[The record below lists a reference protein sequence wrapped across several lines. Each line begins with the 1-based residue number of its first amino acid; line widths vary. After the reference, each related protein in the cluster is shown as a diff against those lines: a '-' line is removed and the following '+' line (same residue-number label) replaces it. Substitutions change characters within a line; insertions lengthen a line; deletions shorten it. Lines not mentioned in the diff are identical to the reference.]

1 MTGVATQYKNDYE
14 SMVTSVDKYH
24 GFYIGRYEVTENG
37 ERPGVSLSGTILG
50 KAWTWYAL
58 YNKCLTLNK
67 GTNTE
72 TSMMYGALWDA
83 TMQWLTKS
91 NISVG
96 YTGLT
101 KSGYGNYYYE
111 DVIVSNKKETN
122 RTTIKVKASGA
133 DTKLQTGQTSYT
145 GRKNIYDLSGN
156 CYDWTQEALST
167 NSRVLRGGYS
177 YTSNSNYTCS
187 AGRGSSIP
195 TGSGDSISSRPQLYI
210 K

>member
-1 MTGVATQYKNDYE
+1 
-14 SMVTSVDKYH
+14 MVTSVDKYH

-37 ERPGVSLSGTILG
+37 ERPGVSLSGTISD

-96 YTGLT
+96 YTGQT
-101 KSGYGNYYYE
+101 TSGYGNYNSE
-111 DVIVSNKKETN
+111 NVTVSNNKETN
-122 RTTIKVKASGA
+122 STTIKVKASGR
-133 DTKLQTGQTSYT
+133 DTILQTGQTSYT

-156 CYDWTQEALST
+156 CSDWTQEAYDT
-167 NSRVLRGGYS
+167 RYRVLRGGGY
-177 YTSNSNYTCS
+177 YFNGSNYTCS
-187 AGRGSSIP
+187 AVRDFSTSAYSHVGH
-195 TGSGDSISSRPQLYI
+195 SSRHNFT
-210 K
+210 